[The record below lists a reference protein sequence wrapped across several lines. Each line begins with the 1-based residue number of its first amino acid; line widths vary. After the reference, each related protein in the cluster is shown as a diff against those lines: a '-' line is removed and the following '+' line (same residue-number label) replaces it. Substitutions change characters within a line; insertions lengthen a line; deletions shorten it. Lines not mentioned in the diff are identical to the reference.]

1 MCLEA
6 FTGSGQEVVSDKL
19 IVLGAGASIG
29 GSLYPKHG
37 SWQESLGRMPSA
49 ENFFYDVF
57 HHATTPAS
65 EERWIDSLGLMAEGL
80 HDFIVEVWGLNRP
93 NGGFDPDVWKGV
105 NIEAV
110 FTFLDIGARTY
121 NRGTDYQKA
130 FSGLMEELED
140 FICLMVGVRSA
151 DQHCEFL
158 RDVFSRL
165 SENDTVISFN
175 WDTIADMTLH
185 GLHAPQYASYE
196 SMLRG
201 GRFNVQSAS
210 RKGQYLKL
218 HGSLNWIACRNRA
231 CRLHTEPVIPFL
243 DREGP
248 PPTFTDTKPFEKC
261 PECGFKRPRRM
272 IVPPTSHKLIRRGSF
287 LHRLWL
293 IARYTLPRI
302 SKIVFIGYSFPPTD
316 FYSTWLFRQFRFID
330 APDPEVVVVNPAMSD
345 ESSEMRR
352 RYMAIFPGIELQTY
366 ETLKDFARS
375 AWRSM

>member
-1 MCLEA
+1 MA
-6 FTGSGQEVVSDKL
+6 SDKL

-37 SWQESLGRMPSA
+37 SWQEALSRMPSA

-57 HHATTPAS
+57 HYARTPAR
-65 EERWIDSLGLMAEGL
+65 EERWTNSLGLMAEGL
-80 HDFIVEVWGLNRP
+80 HDFIVDVWGLDMSDD
-93 NGGFDPDVWKGV
+93 GFDPDAWKGV
-105 NIEAV
+105 NVEDV

-121 NRGTDYQKA
+121 NRGTEYHEA
-130 FSGLMEELED
+130 FSGLVEDLEH

-158 RDVFSRL
+158 MDIFSQL

-185 GLHAPQYASYE
+185 RLDAPQYASYE
-196 SMLRG
+196 RMLRG
-201 GRFNVQSAS
+201 ERFNVRTAS

-218 HGSLNWIACRNRA
+218 HGSLNWIACRNPA

-243 DREGP
+243 DGEGP
-248 PPTFTDTKPFEKC
+248 PPTFTDTKPFEEC
-261 PECGFKRPRRM
+261 PECGSERPRRM
-272 IVPPTSHKLIRRGSF
+272 IVPPTSQKLIRRRSF

-293 IARYTLPRI
+293 IARNTLPRV
-302 SKIVFIGYSFPPTD
+302 SKVVFIGYSFPPTD
-316 FYSTWLFRQFRFID
+316 FYSAWLFRQFRFID
-330 APDPEVVVVNPAMSD
+330 APDPEVIVVNPAVSD
-345 ESSEMRR
+345 VSSEMRR

-366 ETLKDFARS
+366 ETLKDFAGS
-375 AWRSM
+375 ASRAM